1 MSRENPTLPESYALL
16 VNARAEKGF
25 DLVLRVAALCPDI
38 PFVAIA
44 SQSARSK
51 ALDDVARSGLRNVTI
66 ADRTDDMDSLY
77 KGAKVVL
84 VPSYRFLETFSRV
97 CIEAQRHGKPVLGS
111 DRGNVPNLLKDS
123 GTVLPEEPEAWAAQL
138 RRLYDDNAAW
148 RAAAAAA
155 LENSARYSKAGQARA
170 FDQVVAAARQPLLVG
185 IGSGIGN
192 MLHTGP
198 MLRNI
203 ACRLGRPVDLV
214 VAEDHSE
221 TLFLL
226 QRAPWVQTVH
236 TLHGPI
242 LNRHYETVFL
252 THCFGNTQVPFAC
265 DRLLRSRD
273 WSRFQ
278 PGVSAHETVF
288 NLEAAKALLGIDYDT
303 NDVERHYVGAAD
315 HIWTD
320 GPVVGL
326 HGGSKPGYWAS
337 KRWPGF
343 PELATRLK
351 ERGFRVASFGT
362 PGEWVE
368 GAEDHTGGSVEEMV
382 EKMRIC
388 SWFVSNDS
396 GVMNIANALG
406 IPVLSLFAPTDVA
419 TRAPLAARNRV
430 VAARGDC
437 VPCEVHNRK
446 AFKSGH
452 CACISRIEVDEVL
465 AAFDDMRARMG
476 ATPLPQGALL

>member
-1 MSRENPTLPESYALL
+1 MSLVDPGLPSGYALL

-38 PFVAIA
+38 PFVVIA
-44 SQSARSK
+44 SQSARSE
-51 ALDDVARSGLRNVTI
+51 ALDAVAQAGLSNITI
-66 ADRTDDMDSLY
+66 IGHTDDMDSLY
-77 KGAKVVL
+77 AGAKVVL

-111 DRGNVPNLLKDS
+111 DRGNVPRLLEHS
-123 GTVLPEEPEAWAAQL
+123 GTVLPEEPEAWAARL
-138 RRLYDDNAAW
+138 RRLYDDDAAW
-148 RAAAAAA
+148 RTAAAAA
-155 LENSARYSKAGQARA
+155 LENSARYSKAGQERA
-170 FDQVVAAARQPLLVG
+170 FDRVVAAVREPLLVG

-203 ACRLGRPVDLV
+203 ARRLGRPVDV
-214 VAEDHSE
+214 VVSEDHSE

-226 QRAPWVQTVH
+226 HRAPWVQAVH

-252 THCFGNTQVPFAC
+252 THCFGGTQVPFTC

-273 WSRFQ
+273 WATFE
-278 PGVSAHETVF
+278 PGVSLHETIF
-288 NLEAAKALLGIDYDT
+288 NLEAAKALLDIDYGPG
-303 NDVERHYVGAAD
+303 DVERHYVGAAD
-315 HIWTD
+315 YAWTG

-343 PELATRLK
+343 PDLTARLK

-362 PGEWVE
+362 PDEWVE

-406 IPVLSLFAPTDVA
+406 IPVLSIFAPTDVA
-419 TRAPLAARNRV
+419 TRAPLAERNRV
-430 VAARGDC
+430 VAAQGNC
-437 VPCEVHNRK
+437 VPCEVRDRET
-446 AFKSGH
+446 FKSGR
-452 CACISRIEVDEVL
+452 CACIARIGVDEVL
-465 AAFDDMRARMG
+465 AAFDDMRVGMG
-476 ATPLPQGALL
+476 AAPLPQGALP